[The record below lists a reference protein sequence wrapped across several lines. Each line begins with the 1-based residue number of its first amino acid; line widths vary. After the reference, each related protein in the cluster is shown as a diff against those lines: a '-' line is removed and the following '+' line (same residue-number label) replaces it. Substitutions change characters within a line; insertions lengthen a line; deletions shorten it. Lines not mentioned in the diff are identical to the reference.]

1 MSKRTPEPV
10 AMGAVGGTAPGVTIA
25 SGPGRAGGASSTRA
39 VPAGARSRVNQ
50 NTEPCPGYDCT
61 PYSPPINCTSLAQID
76 SPRPLPP

>member
-10 AMGAVGGTAPGVTIA
+10 AMGAVGATGTAIGIA
-25 SGPGRAGGASSTRA
+25 SCPVRAA
-39 VPAGARSRVNQ
+39 PAGARSRVNQ
-50 NTEPCPGYDCT
+50 NTEPCPGCDCT